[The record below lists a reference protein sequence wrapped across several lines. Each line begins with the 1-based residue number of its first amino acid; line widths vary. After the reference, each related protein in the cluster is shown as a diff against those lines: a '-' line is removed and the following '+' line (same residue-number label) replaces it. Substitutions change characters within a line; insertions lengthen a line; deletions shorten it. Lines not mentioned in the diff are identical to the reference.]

1 MFYTSIKPN
10 SNTGILRNDEREIQV
25 SEWWSGDG
33 VYVNLE
39 TPPKDGIMSTR
50 LSFSIGIEDIT
61 DLTALLVSMD
71 LLDLSE
77 IEDRSDEINR
87 TINNRNQHKLRF

>member
-1 MFYTSIKPN
+1 MNYTSIKTN

-61 DLTALLVSMD
+61 DLSALLVAMD

>member
-61 DLTALLVSMD
+61 DLSALLVAMD

>member
-1 MFYTSIKPN
+1 MNYTSIKTN
-10 SNTGILRNDEREIQV
+10 SSSGILRNNEREVQV

-61 DLTALLVSMD
+61 DLSALLVSMD
-71 LLDLSE
+71 LIDLRE
-77 IEDRSDEINR
+77 IEDRADEIKR
-87 TINNRNQHKLRF
+87 AIINENQYKLRF

>member
-61 DLTALLVSMD
+61 DLSALLVAMD

-87 TINNRNQHKLRF
+87 AINNRNQHKLRF

>member
-1 MFYTSIKPN
+1 MNYASIKPN

-61 DLTALLVSMD
+61 DLSALLVAMD

>member
-1 MFYTSIKPN
+1 MNYASITPN

-61 DLTALLVSMD
+61 DLSALLVAMD

>member
-1 MFYTSIKPN
+1 MNYASIKTN
-10 SNTGILRNDEREIQV
+10 SNTGISRNDDREIQV

-33 VYVNLE
+33 IYVNLE

-50 LSFSIGIEDIT
+50 LSFSMGIEDFT

>member
-61 DLTALLVSMD
+61 DLTALLVAMD

>member
-61 DLTALLVSMD
+61 DLSALLVSMD

-87 TINNRNQHKLRF
+87 AINNRNQHKLRF

>member
-1 MFYTSIKPN
+1 MFYASITPN

-61 DLTALLVSMD
+61 DLSALLVAMD